1 MHYDFGLRSVK
12 AVVLLARDY
21 LKKERRYISF
31 AMFILSSL
39 EDSVHVIVH
48 VYSYRNDTAET
59 VEKKALLQAL
69 QDSELSKLLS
79 SDAQV
84 MNMLLWDLFKVDTQ
98 ETTEDILK
106 VINAIVF
113 YSFRNICE
121 WLQHQITFPKGHAY
135 SIIVYRMVQY

>member
-106 VINAIVF
+106 VINDIVF
-113 YSFRNICE
+113 CVTLLLETFVSGYSIKS
-121 WLQHQITFPKGHAY
+121 HFPKVMHT
-135 SIIVYRMVQY
+135 QYHCV

>member
-1 MHYDFGLRSVK
+1 
-12 AVVLLARDY
+12 
-21 LKKERRYISF
+21 
-31 AMFILSSL
+31 MFILSYW
-39 EDSVHVIVH
+39 EDSMHVIVH
-48 VYSYRNDTAET
+48 VYSYRNDTAGT

-106 VINAIVF
+106 VINVLRLIEEFVSG
-113 YSFRNICE
+113 YS
-121 WLQHQITFPKGHAY
+121 ITKIKSQPEGDAY
-135 SIIVYRMVQY
+135 SKSLCRGWFNILTGCKMYGLW